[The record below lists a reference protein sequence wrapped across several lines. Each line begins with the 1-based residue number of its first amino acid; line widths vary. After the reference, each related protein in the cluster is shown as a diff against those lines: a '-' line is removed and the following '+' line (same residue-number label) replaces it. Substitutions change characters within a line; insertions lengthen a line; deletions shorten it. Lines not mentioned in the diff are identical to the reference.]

1 MTAPRTLWRLAG
13 VCGLVHIV
21 AILVGLALAQPALF
35 EDGTAGIQADY
46 VEADLAR
53 SLTGGLIEA
62 LGFVLL
68 VPALVFVSRVLGRRS
83 EVGRFAA
90 QTGLACGVGYVAV
103 TLAVG
108 FPAGAAA
115 LYGAQH
121 GLDLDV
127 AFALNNVR
135 IFGYFLSLALLGG
148 NVIGIAAS
156 ALTDGRSRWI
166 GGFGLAAG
174 LALLAGPVL
183 AVAGLQDFA
192 TLLWMVWWVG
202 VSVWMLRAPG
212 VGAAA
217 PDQSATD
224 RLDPVRA

>member
-1 MTAPRTLWRLAG
+1 
-13 VCGLVHIV
+13 
-21 AILVGLALAQPALF
+21 
-35 EDGTAGIQADY
+35 
-46 VEADLAR
+46 
-53 SLTGGLIEA
+53 
-62 LGFVLL
+62 
-68 VPALVFVSRVLGRRS
+68 
-83 EVGRFAA
+83 
-90 QTGLACGVGYVAV
+90 
-103 TLAVG
+103 
-108 FPAGAAA
+108 

-156 ALTDGRSRWI
+156 SLADGRSRWI
-166 GGFGLAAG
+166 GGFGLVAG
-174 LALLAGPVL
+174 VALLAGPVL

-202 VSVWMLRAPG
+202 VSVWMLRAAG
-212 VGAAA
+212 GGAAA
-217 PDQSATD
+217 PDQSAVD